1 MGRLKILAQ
10 GRSSQARAR
19 SRGKLFEAM
28 MIQVLHH
35 YGYRADRILHA
46 DPAEMEIDIAGRHKA
61 TGSPLFA
68 DCKFYETVVS
78 ASKLQAFYGK
88 YMTRWHKDK
97 RCHGLLI
104 ALPGVDRSAREFYR
118 EHIEG
123 NPQVTALLYEEDQVL
138 KAISRNPGSVN
149 PDIAA
154 KHIPQNVGKPGKFFL
169 LYTEK
174 GLFWVHPITSQG
186 KKTPDR
192 IAIFNDKGIPIFDRS
207 TLSYLTKLY
216 PELDDFDNITVGSA
230 AVVSRCR

>member
-1 MGRLKILAQ
+1 MFSYQDKIEMGRLKILAQ
-10 GRSSQARAR
+10 GRSSQARAW

-35 YGYRADRILHA
+35 YGYSADRILHA
-46 DPAEMEIDIAGRHKA
+46 DPAEMEIDISGKHNA

-68 DCKFYETVVS
+68 DCKFYETSVS

-138 KAISRNPGSVN
+138 KAISRNPGRRESGYCCKTYVPKMWGNQVQVFSDVHRKRSVLGSSNHLSRQKN
-149 PDIAA
+149 PPIESL
-154 KHIPQNVGKPGKFFL
+154 FL
-169 LYTEK
+169 TTKAFLY
-174 GLFWVHPITSQG
+174 LIDLP
-186 KKTPDR
+186 
-192 IAIFNDKGIPIFDRS
+192 
-207 TLSYLTKLY
+207 
-216 PELDDFDNITVGSA
+216 
-230 AVVSRCR
+230 